1 MKKILFVILFFSVY
15 LIGQELR
22 GTWIARNTLNSKE
35 SIAAAMDSLAAN
47 NFNVVYINAWSRG
60 YPLWQSD
67 VFKSYTGISIDP
79 IFGKRD
85 ILAEAVSEGHKRGLH
100 VEAWFEYGFVGG
112 WTGNQPPG
120 GKGPIFN
127 ARPDWVAKK
136 LDSTEMDNSNFYW
149 MIHTHKDVQDFLIAL
164 AAEVSRNYDIDGIE
178 LDRIRYSSLLYG
190 YDSYTDSLYRFENN
204 GNPPPQQYNDS
215 TWIRWR
221 ADKINE
227 FMERSY
233 DSIKTIGTHINVSNA
248 PSLYSS
254 SSYTAY
260 NDYCQDWVWW
270 VNNNKVDN
278 VQVQSYVGS
287 SSSFQAILNYLGTLI
302 SDKSKVFPA
311 FALKPNGNPISTAEA
326 VNFVTTSRSK
336 GYSGNAIWYFTDLS
350 TYFSTLKSSVFSQKT
365 HPPYTIREWREFYKI
380 LPISDSLNAVRSG
393 NWLKS
398 TIFGYDGF
406 SYYTNNQSPSSID
419 YYVDVPE
426 EGYYEVYAFNVVA
439 SNRSDSAVYKVY
451 DKSGSEHSVIVDQ
464 TISDYRRWYKLGD
477 YLLGKG
483 RNKIVSLSNENLPA
497 LKNLSADAVMI
508 SLNRKLSP
516 DVILSNNDKEDSE
529 VKKKDNSEFG
539 LKSFPNPFNN
549 SAKIYFTLIDLEPVQ
564 IKIFNTIGQ
573 LVVND
578 VYYPNN
584 LGDQSYS
591 LENFSVPGGVYFF
604 ELSQKQNRE
613 ILKIVLIK

>member
-1 MKKILFVILFFSVY
+1 MKKIILIILFFSAY

-35 SIAAAMDSLAAN
+35 SLAAAMDSLAAN

-79 IFGKRD
+79 VYGKRD

-127 ARPDWVAKK
+127 AKPEWVAKK
-136 LDSTEMDNSNFYW
+136 LDGTEMDNSNFYW

-164 AAEVSRNYDIDGIE
+164 STEVCRNYDIDGIE

-190 YDSYTDSLYRFENN
+190 YDSYTDSLYRLENN
-204 GNPPPQQYNDS
+204 GNPPPQQYNDAS
-215 TWIRWR
+215 WIRWR

-227 FMERSY
+227 FMERAY
-233 DSIKTIGTHINVSNA
+233 DSIKAIGNHINVSNA

-260 NDYCQDWVWW
+260 NDFCQDWVWW

-311 FALKPNGNPISTAEA
+311 FAVKPNGNPITNSEA

-336 GYSGNAIWYFTDLS
+336 GYSGNSIWYFTDLS
-350 TYFSTLKSSVFSQKT
+350 TYFSTFKSSVFSQKT
-365 HPPYTIREWREFYKI
+365 YPPYTIPEWREFYKI
-380 LPISDSLNAVRSG
+380 LPISDTVNAVRIG

-398 TIFGYDGF
+398 TIFGYDGS
-406 SYYTNNQSPSSID
+406 SYYTNTQTPSSID
-419 YYVDVPE
+419 YYVDVPA

-451 DKSGSEHSVIVDQ
+451 DKSGSENSVIVNQ
-464 TISDYRRWYKLGD
+464 TISDYRRWFKLGD
-477 YLLGKG
+477 YLLEKG
-483 RNKIVSLSNENLPA
+483 RNKIVSLSNENLA
-497 LKNLSADAVMI
+497 ASKNLSGDAVMI
-508 SLNRKLSP
+508 SLNRRLSP
-516 DVILSNNDKEDSE
+516 DVILSNNDKGESE

-549 SAKIYFTLIDLEPVQ
+549 SAKIYFTLIDLQPVQ

-584 LGDQSYS
+584 FGDQSYS
-591 LENFSVPGGVYFF
+591 LENFSVPGGVYYF
-604 ELSQKQNRE
+604 ELSQKQKRE